1 MADAPGIATS
11 HIATVADFL
20 TIVNGVYKRP
30 LLAQGEKGKWVMQTP
45 RFSSGIV
52 SLDEALGGGWPYGR
66 LALLA
71 GEYSTGKT
79 EIAINAM
86 KSIQEYDHDLR
97 VHRLLLPEGK
107 KFNKGRVLWIDA
119 ENAFDKEWAAKKGVD
134 VDYHVFARTETAQEA
149 IDIIKVACNQNLFD
163 LIVLDSIA
171 QMVPQ
176 EELEASSTEWQMG
189 LAARLLNK
197 AYRVWNGTLAKRA
210 SNKAGGGPAV
220 IAMNHIRFKI
230 CAAAQFGDPRVL
242 PGGQQQTFCS
252 SIIIYTRA
260 PTYNSKEAA
269 EMVKV
274 ELAGNLY
281 KNKTATPR
289 QNYSFS
295 LQLKTDSELKAGEV
309 DNCSQLVKR
318 GKELNLITKNTDT
331 GYTFAGTTYRTLDE
345 IIIASRNNE
354 VLRLKLWR
362 SVITVA
368 TGFKA

>member
-1 MADAPGIATS
+1 MSDAPGIPTS
-11 HIATVADFL
+11 SITTVSDFL

-30 LLAQGEKGKWVMQTP
+30 LVAQGEKGKWVMQTP

-86 KSIQEYDHDLR
+86 KSIQDYDHDLR
-97 VHRLLLPEGK
+97 IHRLLLPEGK

-149 IDIIKVACNQNLFD
+149 IDIIKVALGQNLFD

-171 QMVPQ
+171 QMVPK
-176 EELEASSTEWQMG
+176 EELEASSEEWQMG
-189 LAARLLNK
+189 LAARLMNK

-210 SNKAGGGPAV
+210 ANKMGGGPAL
-220 IAMNHIRFKI
+220 IAMNQIRFKI
-230 CAAAQFGDPRVL
+230 GPAAQFGDPRVL

-260 PTYNSKEAA
+260 PKYDSKEAT
-269 EMVKV
+269 EMVSV
-274 ELAGNLY
+274 ELSGNLY

-289 QNYSFS
+289 QNYSFN
-295 LQLKTDSELKAGEV
+295 LQLKNDSNLKAGEV

-318 GKELNLITKNTDT
+318 GKELRLVVKNTTT
-331 GYTFAGTTYRTLDE
+331 GFSFAGITYRTLEELENACKND
-345 IIIASRNNE
+345 E

-362 SVITVA
+362 SVITTA